1 MMFVRSAFVVAAL
14 TTSALASA
22 TVLVAQHRATD
33 LTGNWTFSVITENGT
48 GTPAVTM
55 KQQGDSLSGTYESS
69 RMGVLAFKGRVKD
82 RTFTFDVGTSGGT
95 TLSFKGT
102 IVDDDHVKGD
112 VDFGGQGSAMF
123 TGERRR

>member
-1 MMFVRSAFVVAAL
+1 MPFVRTAFVVAAL

-33 LTGNWTFSVITENGT
+33 LTGNWTFAVVTENGT
-48 GTPAVTM
+48 GTPAVVM
-55 KQQGDSLSGTYESS
+55 KQQGDSLSGTY
-69 RMGVLAFKGRVKD
+69 GVVPYGRAGIQGQREGQGVHV
-82 RTFTFDVGTSGGT
+82 RREYQRRHSAH
-95 TLSFKGT
+95 LQGT

-112 VDFGGQGSAMF
+112 VDFAGQGGATF

>member
-1 MMFVRSAFVVAAL
+1 MPFVRTAFVVAAL

-33 LTGNWTFSVITENGT
+33 LTGNWTFAVVTENGT
-48 GTPAVTM
+48 GTPAVVM

-69 RMGVLAFKGRVKD
+69 RMGALAFKGSVKD
-82 RTFTFDVGTSGGT
+82 KAFTFVVNTSGGT
-95 TLSFKGT
+95 ALTFRGT

-112 VDFGGQGSAMF
+112 VDFAGQGGATF